1 MEELTAQLLVY
12 LKGVWKYRWVAVV
25 AAWIVAMAGWTIVY
39 KLPDDYQST
48 ARIYVDTQNVLK
60 PLMAGMT
67 VSPDLQ
73 QQVSI
78 MSRTLISRPNVER
91 VIRMVDL
98 DIKAKNVK
106 EQESLIKDLMS
117 KIQLGAAGRD
127 NLFTIHYNNQNPKLA
142 KDIVQSL
149 LTIFVE
155 GGLGDKTQDSSSA
168 IRFIDEQ
175 IRSYE
180 EKLIAGE
187 NNLKAFKQKNIGIMP
202 QQGGD
207 YYSQLSQSMEDLNK
221 TRLELREAEQAR
233 DAIKRQIT
241 GDEPVLLVDQDN
253 SISSIVNVELDSRIE
268 ALDKNLD
275 ALRLN
280 FTELHPDII
289 STKRL
294 IAQLEERK
302 KEEAKL
308 TRPSAD
314 PGKNYSP
321 MLQQLNVALTEAEAD
336 VAAMNAR
343 VEEYTARY
351 ERLKS
356 LSNAVPQVEAELA
369 QLNRDY
375 QVRSLEKLIDQGRV
389 EKVMLAQASG
399 PDIDLGLPGRG
410 LKLGQVLDAAFK
422 ARAKAEEGSLIVHL
436 RAPSGWTFD
445 DYHPDDGHE
454 WTPPRRASSPA
465 QARSGDDHR
474 HRRSRPL
481 HPRPARR
488 PGYHYIR
495 GQSVRWCSRPWRR
508 RGCWGRL
515 GSRGGR
521 RHRCR
526 GRSRRWR

>member
-1 MEELTAQLLVY
+1 MEELTTQLLVY
-12 LKGVWKYRWVAVV
+12 LKGIWKYRWVAVA
-25 AAWIVAMAGWTIVY
+25 AAWVVAVIGWVIVY
-39 KLPDDYQST
+39 KLPDDYQAS

-60 PLMAGMT
+60 PLMQGMT

-98 DIKAKNVK
+98 DIKAKDTKDQERLVK
-106 EQESLIKDLMS
+106 ELMDKIK
-117 KIQLGAAGRD
+117 LGTAGRD
-127 NLFTIHYNNQNPKLA
+127 NLFTIFYNHQNPKLA

-155 GGLGDKTQDSSSA
+155 GGLGNKRQDSSSA

-175 IRSYE
+175 IKAYE

-187 NNLKAFKQKNIGIMP
+187 NNLKAFKQKNIGMMP
-202 QQGGD
+202 QQGND
-207 YYSQLSQSMEDLNK
+207 YYSQLSLAVEDLNK

-241 GDEPVLLVDQDN
+241 GDEPVLLVDQ
-253 SISSIVNVELDSRIE
+253 SESPSSIVNVELDSRIQ
-268 ALDKNLD
+268 ALNKNLD

-280 FTELHPDII
+280 FTDLHPDIVA
-289 STKRL
+289 TKRL

-302 KEEAKL
+302 MEEAKL
-308 TRPSAD
+308 APNSTD

-351 ERLKS
+351 ERLKG

-375 QVRSLEKLIDQGRV
+375 QVNKSNYEKLLERRESAKISGELGSATDLMSFRIIDPPTVTDRPV
-389 EKVMLAQASG
+389 G
-399 PDIDLGLPGRG
+399 PDRAELFSIVFLGALLAGIGADYVISQVRPTFHSQLSLREITGKPILATIPMIWTDKDKVKRKKRLYAFG
-410 LKLGQVLDAAFK
+410 LSLLILLSLYGVLMLKVA
-422 ARAKAEEGSLIVHL
+422 
-436 RAPSGWTFD
+436 
-445 DYHPDDGHE
+445 
-454 WTPPRRASSPA
+454 
-465 QARSGDDHR
+465 
-474 HRRSRPL
+474 
-481 HPRPARR
+481 
-488 PGYHYIR
+488 
-495 GQSVRWCSRPWRR
+495 
-508 RGCWGRL
+508 
-515 GSRGGR
+515 
-521 RHRCR
+521 
-526 GRSRRWR
+526 

>member
-1 MEELTAQLLVY
+1 MEELTTQLLVY
-12 LKGVWKYRWVAVV
+12 LKGVWKYRWIAVAAAWVV
-25 AAWIVAMAGWTIVY
+25 ALAGWTIVY
-39 KLPDDYQST
+39 KLPDDYQAS

-60 PLMAGMT
+60 PLMQGMT

-91 VIRMVDL
+91 IIRMVDL
-98 DIKAKNVK
+98 DIKAQDAKDQEKLVK
-106 EQESLIKDLMS
+106 ELMDKIK
-117 KIQLGAAGRD
+117 LGAAGRD
-127 NLFTIHYNNQNPKLA
+127 NLFTIFYNNQNPKLA

-155 GGLGDKTQDSSSA
+155 GGLGNKRQDSTSA

-175 IRSYE
+175 IKVYE

-187 NNLKAFKQKNIGIMP
+187 NNLKAFKQKNIGMMP
-202 QQGGD
+202 QQGTD
-207 YYSQLSQSMEDLNK
+207 YYSQLSLAVEDLNK

-241 GDEPVLLVDQDN
+241 GDEPVLLVDQDDLA
-253 SISSIVNVELDSRIE
+253 SSVVNVELDSRIQG
-268 ALDKNLD
+268 LNKNLD

-289 STKRL
+289 ATKRL

-302 KEEAKL
+302 MEEAKL
-308 TRPSAD
+308 TKNSISTD

-336 VAAMNAR
+336 VAAMNVR

-351 ERLKS
+351 ERLKG

-375 QVRSLEKLIDQGRV
+375 QVNKANYEKLLERRESAKISGELGSATDLVSFRIIDPPTVSDRPVGPDRGKFFSIVFLGALLAGIGVAFVISQVRPTFHSQLSLREISGKPILGSIPMIWTDK
-389 EKVMLAQASG
+389 EKVKRRKRLYAFALSLLSL
-399 PDIDLGLPGRG
+399 LGLYTA
-410 LKLGQVLDAAFK
+410 LM
-422 ARAKAEEGSLIVHL
+422 
-436 RAPSGWTFD
+436 
-445 DYHPDDGHE
+445 
-454 WTPPRRASSPA
+454 
-465 QARSGDDHR
+465 
-474 HRRSRPL
+474 
-481 HPRPARR
+481 
-488 PGYHYIR
+488 IR
-495 GQSVRWCSRPWRR
+495 IA
-508 RGCWGRL
+508 
-515 GSRGGR
+515 
-521 RHRCR
+521 
-526 GRSRRWR
+526 

>member
-25 AAWIVAMAGWTIVY
+25 AAWIVATAGWTIVY

-106 EQESLIKDLMS
+106 EQESLVKDLMS

-321 MLQQLNVALTEAEAD
+321 MLQQLNVALAEAEAD
-336 VAAMNAR
+336 VASMRAR
-343 VEEYTARY
+343 VEEYTSRY
-351 ERLKS
+351 ERMKA
-356 LSNAVPQVEAELA
+356 LSNAVPQVEAELT

-375 QVRSLEKLIDQGRV
+375 QVNKSNYEKLLERRESAKISGDLGSATDLVSFRIIDPPMVSDRPVGPDRGKFFSIV
-389 EKVMLAQASG
+389 FLGALLAGIGVAFVISQVRPTFHSQASLREFSG
-399 PDIDLGLPGRG
+399 KPILGSIPMIWTDQEKSKRKKRLYAFGLSLLSLLGLYGA
-410 LKLGQVLDAAFK
+410 LMVKIA
-422 ARAKAEEGSLIVHL
+422 
-436 RAPSGWTFD
+436 
-445 DYHPDDGHE
+445 
-454 WTPPRRASSPA
+454 
-465 QARSGDDHR
+465 
-474 HRRSRPL
+474 
-481 HPRPARR
+481 
-488 PGYHYIR
+488 
-495 GQSVRWCSRPWRR
+495 
-508 RGCWGRL
+508 
-515 GSRGGR
+515 
-521 RHRCR
+521 
-526 GRSRRWR
+526 